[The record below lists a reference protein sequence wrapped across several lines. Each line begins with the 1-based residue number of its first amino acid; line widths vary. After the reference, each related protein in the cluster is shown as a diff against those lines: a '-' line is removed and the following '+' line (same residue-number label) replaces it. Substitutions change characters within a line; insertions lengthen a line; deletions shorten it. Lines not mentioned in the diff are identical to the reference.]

1 MVFRY
6 SNAVQSANCNVT
18 RINVGWFYSK
28 SFKLDPALEEVLFF
42 RSGPSFLLRRHEPG
56 ARIIQDLEPQIVI
69 GRNVDI
75 RPKLIKSYFPF
86 LHSIHVTVGTIFR
99 EERLN
104 GLMEVSG
111 RGILGGW
118 GMEGETGQ
126 EQTYRKSMYTY
137 K

>member
-1 MVFRY
+1 
-6 SNAVQSANCNVT
+6 
-18 RINVGWFYSK
+18 
-28 SFKLDPALEEVLFF
+28 
-42 RSGPSFLLRRHEPG
+42 
-56 ARIIQDLEPQIVI
+56 
-69 GRNVDI
+69 
-75 RPKLIKSYFPF
+75 
-86 LHSIHVTVGTIFR
+86 VTVGTIFR

-126 EQTYRKSMYTY
+126 EQTYGKGMYTY